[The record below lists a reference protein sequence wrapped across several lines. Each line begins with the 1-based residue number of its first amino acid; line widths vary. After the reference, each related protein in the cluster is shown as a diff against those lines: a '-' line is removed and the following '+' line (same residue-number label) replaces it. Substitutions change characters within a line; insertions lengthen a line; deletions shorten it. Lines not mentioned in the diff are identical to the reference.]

1 MADICLG
8 CDGDTRRG
16 WANCLVKRP
25 RIAARKGK
33 GYRGVIDAEDNGDV
47 KIEEEGEAF
56 AICMKCFSKVPND

>member
-16 WANCLVKRP
+16 WASCLAKRP
-25 RIAARKGK
+25 RRGK
-33 GYRGVIDAEDNGDV
+33 GYRGVIYEEDDDGA

-56 AICMKCFSKVPND
+56 AICMKCFSKVPTA